1 MISSSLHPD
10 PVQAVCQPRRR
21 WGFGLTPR
29 AIGLLIVGF
38 LWLIPGFWNAR
49 FAYAMLAWDGLILL
63 AAVLD
68 GMRLPRAAQ
77 ITAGRSWANAPALD
91 SETEIELTIEN
102 RSRVIIECRLLD
114 DLPAAMITQ
123 PATHIAHRVS
133 ARSGFHPIQN

>member
-102 RSRVIIECRLLD
+102 RSRVIIECRLRRRSARGTD
-114 DLPAAMITQ
+114 HSTRHAP
-123 PATHIAHRVS
+123 AHRVS
-133 ARSGFHPIQN
+133 ARRGFHSLQN